1 MAAPDASIF
10 YAHLPSSS
18 APLEKRVY
26 SWLEYTCTG
35 MCWMHSRIKVSKSLL
50 QYAMNLRAHERVTNC
65 DPAPAATSL
74 LT

>member
-1 MAAPDASIF
+1 MAAAAPDASIF

-50 QYAMNLRAHERVTNC
+50 QYAMNLRMSASPT
-65 DPAPAATSL
+65 ATLRL
-74 LT
+74 LLPHS